1 MLNVNIFRLQDKIFL
16 LNDSHLLCKTD
27 QLSPS
32 LGNGDKLRVL
42 GFAATWGA
50 SCGTAVRTE
59 VIAQLTWPDV
69 AFTIAPHG

>member
-1 MLNVNIFRLQDKIFL
+1 MLNFNIFRLQDKIFL
-16 LNDSHLLCKTD
+16 LNGSHLLCKTD

-32 LGNGDKLRVL
+32 LGNGDKVHVL

-59 VIAQLTWPDV
+59 AIAQLTWPGV
-69 AFTIAPHG
+69 AFTTAAHG